1 MGTLCLPTQAVA
13 HQICDEPI
21 QGASRCSLE
30 LWLANAR
37 ANKREDGFQAVDKVV
52 FIDFSSIRHMN
63 RKRRMDYS
71 CNNRK
76 A

>member
-1 MGTLCLPTQAVA
+1 M
-13 HQICDEPI
+13 
-21 QGASRCSLE
+21 
-30 LWLANAR
+30 